1 MAKLGFGTYRCSIES
16 DTHFKALKHAIDLGC
31 EVIDTSRN
39 YTGGDSEKLIAKVL
53 KETKKK
59 PLLISKAG
67 YIQGDLIEELSSKFP
82 EDLVHI
88 NEGLM
93 HSIHPKFLEDQLS
106 RSLDSLGVDSI
117 DVYLLHNPEYYLK
130 TEGSTKKEYYS
141 RIKKALIFLEKKVK
155 EGKIKSYGISSNTFV
170 EPKEDHLSTDIDI
183 VMKQLKEIESH
194 SFKYIQFPFNLIE
207 MGALERQF
215 DGEHLFERANHYN
228 LKTIVNRPLNAF
240 LDNGLLRLSN
250 YITSPKLTDSFAEE
264 VFIEKTKSIHEL
276 WEKEKE
282 QGDETIYEIPLFK
295 QISTLWYKQNSK
307 DAVDQIFFTHFFP
320 FVASIWGKDLTKEE
334 SQPFYEL
341 YELAQSYS
349 EKNMNKRAESFKQT
363 AINQGLLFE
372 SDKDLSLMAI
382 EKYFMFGADIVLLGM
397 RRKEYVDKVK
407 EYFTL

>member
-1 MAKLGFGTYRCSIES
+1 MATLGFGTYRCSVKS
-16 DTHFKALKHAIDLGC
+16 DTHFEALKHAIDLGC

-39 YTGGDSEKLIAKVL
+39 YTGGDSEKLIGKVL
-53 KETKKK
+53 AQTKNR

-67 YIQGDLIEELSSKFP
+67 YIQGESIDELSSSFP
-82 EDLVHI
+82 EDLVTI
-88 NEGLM
+88 NETLK
-93 HSIHPKFLEDQLS
+93 HSIHPKFLDDQIS
-106 RSLDSLGVDSI
+106 KSLDSLGVECI

-141 RIKKALIFLEKKVK
+141 RIKKAFKFLEKKVQD
-155 EGKIKSYGISSNTFV
+155 GKIKSYGISSNTFV
-170 EPKEDHLSTDIDI
+170 DPKNDHHSTDIDV
-183 VMKQLKEIESH
+183 VMAQLKDMNDH
-194 SFKYIQFPFNLIE
+194 HFRYIQFPLNLIE

-215 DGEHLFERANHYN
+215 DGDHLFERANHYN

-240 LDNGLLRLSN
+240 LENSLLRLSN
-250 YITSPKLTDSFAEE
+250 YVTSEKLTDEYAEE
-264 VFIEKTKSIHEL
+264 IFIEKTKSIHEL
-276 WEKEKE
+276 WENEKE
-282 QGDETIYEIPLFK
+282 AGDETIYEIPLFK

-320 FVASIWGKDLTKEE
+320 FVASIWRKDLTKEE

-341 YELAQSYS
+341 YELAQKYT

-382 EKYFMFGADIVLLGM
+382 EKYFTFGADIVLLGM
-397 RRKEYVDKVK
+397 RKKEYVDKVK
-407 EYFTL
+407 EYFIL